1 MGLAKCGALFFP
13 KWASKVGFEV
23 GKFETGWAKSH
34 FIFFEV
40 GYDVGFSRVKW
51 VFLHI
56 FNGFFIKKRICMK
69 N

>member
-1 MGLAKCGALFFP
+1 MKKLELYPTVGLAKCGALFFP

-40 GYDVGFSRVKW
+40 GYDVGFSGVKW
-51 VFLHI
+51 VFCI
-56 FNGFFIKKRICMK
+56 FLIDFS
-69 N
+69 